1 LANLGISGNVTL
13 SATVSIGGNKNLY
26 CAGNFYNNAGM
37 VYSSSPVTISMTGS
51 GILACLN
58 YGTSIRNP
66 FFINTSGSVTFG
78 STVTFDATTFNY
90 TTGTVNAYTNT
101 SNFVQF
107 TNAVTVNA
115 AGMTFYNYVNYYD
128 NNMTL
133 SSGMAVSNIWLYRGD
148 PFFSYVILLLGGYPV
163 TVGTWQQ
170 NSGIVLSCTAGTTIV
185 VNNALNMGGI
195 ESATGTGSFCTLESI
210 TGSSPIYLNYKG
222 SPVSCFVNQTSFVDV
237 TSTGNPVFD
246 YSAGT
251 LTRSPTIV
259 NALLPPHGF
268 YY

>member
-1 LANLGISGNVTL
+1 
-13 SATVSIGGNKNLY
+13 
-26 CAGNFYNNAGM
+26 
-37 VYSSSPVTISMTGS
+37 
-51 GILACLN
+51 
-58 YGTSIRNP
+58 
-66 FFINTSGSVTFG
+66 
-78 STVTFDATTFNY
+78 
-90 TTGTVNAYTNT
+90 
-101 SNFVQF
+101 
-107 TNAVTVNA
+107 
-115 AGMTFYNYVNYYD
+115 MTFYNYVNYYD